1 MNLRRIETVATSN
14 ADDAAFRALADVAE
28 ITKQIDDVR
37 IVGGHMASLL
47 LTAFPV
53 RGAVLRRTADADAAV
68 STSVA
73 ASGRIHRALVDAGY
87 ADTSG
92 NHYVKGDLEIDI
104 LVPSDGARFETATVG
119 GRGFD
124 AAPGLRLAFSVDPL
138 VLDVGVILTDGT
150 RLDFVV
156 RVPPV
161 ELALIF
167 KAYAAQSRHAPK
179 DITDLYNLLSIAFE
193 YPVDEIGGWRIGTV
207 PLSGTRLDAARI
219 LHALADS
226 ARQSLV
232 VDNAGVPAD
241 RLAALIRALV
251 GRPMPGAY
259 RQPRSSG

>member
-1 MNLRRIETVATSN
+1 MIRRRIETVATSN
-14 ADDAAFRALADVAE
+14 ADNAAFRALADVAE

-73 ASGRIHRALVDAGY
+73 ASGQLHRALVDAGY
-87 ADTSG
+87 TDTSG
-92 NHYVKGDLEIDI
+92 NHYVNGDLEIDI
-104 LVPSDGARFETATVG
+104 LVPSDGARFETASVG

-124 AAPGLRLAFSVDPL
+124 AVPGLRLAFTVDPI
-138 VLDVGVILTDGT
+138 VLDVGVLLTDGT
-150 RLDFVV
+150 PLGFVV

-193 YPVDEIGGWRIGTV
+193 YPADEIGGWKIGTAPV
-207 PLSGTRLDAARI
+207 SGTRLDAARF

-232 VDNAGVPAD
+232 VANAGVPAD
-241 RLAALIRALV
+241 RLTALIRALV
-251 GRPMPGAY
+251 AMPVPG
-259 RQPRSSG
+259 P

>member
-1 MNLRRIETVATSN
+1 MIRRRIETVGTSN
-14 ADDAAFRALADVAE
+14 ADNAAFRALADVAK
-28 ITKQIDDVR
+28 ITKQIDDIR

-87 ADTSG
+87 TDTSG
-92 NHYVKGDLEIDI
+92 NHYVNGDLEIDI
-104 LVPSDGARFETATVG
+104 LVPSDGARFETASVG

-124 AAPGLRLAFSVDPL
+124 AAPGLSLAFAVDPI
-138 VLDVGVILTDGT
+138 VLDVGVLLTDGT
-150 RLDFVV
+150 PLDFVV

-167 KAYAAQSRHAPK
+167 KAYAVQSRHAPK

-193 YPVDEIGGWRIGTV
+193 YPAEEIGGWKIGTAPV
-207 PLSGTRLDAARI
+207 SGTRLDAARI

-226 ARQSLV
+226 ARQSFIV
-232 VDNAGVPAD
+232 ANAGVPAD
-241 RLAALIRALV
+241 RLTALIRKLV
-251 GRPMPGAY
+251 AIPSPG
-259 RQPRSSG
+259 S